1 MAGAST
7 FVFILS
13 VFGSLVL
20 SFLPET
26 ESVPQN
32 SDAFSKGVDWLSRYG
47 YLPPPDPR
55 TGQLQTREGI
65 EKAIRVMQ
73 RFGGIQETGKLDS
86 ETMALMKTPRCSL
99 PDIIGTSELLR
110 RRKRYALSGLLW
122 RKKTLSW
129 RVLSYPQTPQNRGL
143 PQGTVDSLLHYAL
156 KPWGDVTPLH
166 FERASPGGGDPD
178 IKVEFSRSYHE
189 DGYPFD
195 GPGGT
200 LAHAFFP
207 GDHSIS
213 GDTHFDDDE
222 TWTYMANDDQGT
234 DLFTVAVHEFGHAL
248 GLSHSSSSHSIMKP
262 YYQGSAGDPVKYS
275 LPQDDVEG
283 IQQLYGK
290 KDRQITPPPDARP
303 TQPRIPTFPPGR
315 PTRQPRPDLPDRC
328 SQGGFDAIA
337 NIRGEVFFFKN
348 KYFWRVQR
356 SGSLVSLAPALISNF
371 WHGLPKDLLRIDAVY
386 ERTADSKIIF
396 FIGDEFWLFSDTR
409 SLPGYPKPLSLWG
422 LPPGGVDASFV
433 WAHNGKT
440 YFFRGAQ
447 FWRYDDRE
455 KRMDTGYPKP
465 ISLWRGIP
473 DDLDDVITWG
483 DGDAYFF
490 KGDQYWVQKKGGLDQ
505 EEVTPKSVPIDWM
518 RCPPPR
524 TSPAPPRTPPNPR
537 VAGCNC
543 DLGSGGAGL
552 REHRRSHWLLTVTV
566 VFYFLLPS
574 YTTLSSDSPG
584 MSYTF

>member
-1 MAGAST
+1 MDLFNTTGTST

-13 VFGSLVL
+13 AFGSLFL
-20 SFLPET
+20 SYLPVT

-129 RVLSYPQTPQNRGL
+129 RVLSYPQTPQNQGL

-207 GDHSIS
+207 GDHPIS

-222 TWTYMANDDQGT
+222 TWTYMAN
-234 DLFTVAVHEFGHAL
+234 
-248 GLSHSSSSHSIMKP
+248 
-262 YYQGSAGDPVKYS
+262 
-275 LPQDDVEG
+275 
-283 IQQLYGK
+283 GK
-290 KDRQITPPPDARP
+290 KDGQITPPPDARP
-303 TQPRIPTFPPGR
+303 TQPKIPTFPPGR

-371 WHGLPKDLLRIDAVY
+371 WHGLPKDLRKIDAVY

-422 LPPGGVDASFV
+422 LPSGRVDGSFV

-505 EEVTPKSVPIDWM
+505 GEVTPKSVPIDWM

-524 TSPAPPRTPPNPR
+524 TSPAPPQTPPNPR
-537 VAGCNC
+537 AGCNC

-574 YTTLSSDSPG
+574 STTFSSDSPG

>member
-1 MAGAST
+1 MDFFNTAGAST

-47 YLPPPDPR
+47 YLPPPDPG

-129 RVLSYPQTPQNRGL
+129 RVLSYPQTPQNQGL

-207 GDHSIS
+207 GDPH
-213 GDTHFDDDE
+213 
-222 TWTYMANDDQGT
+222 
-234 DLFTVAVHEFGHAL
+234 
-248 GLSHSSSSHSIMKP
+248 
-262 YYQGSAGDPVKYS
+262 
-275 LPQDDVEG
+275 
-283 IQQLYGK
+283 
-290 KDRQITPPPDARP
+290 
-303 TQPRIPTFPPGR
+303 
-315 PTRQPRPDLPDRC
+315 
-328 SQGGFDAIA
+328 
-337 NIRGEVFFFKN
+337 IRGH
-348 KYFWRVQR
+348 
-356 SGSLVSLAPALISNF
+356 SL
-371 WHGLPKDLLRIDAVY
+371 R
-386 ERTADSKIIF
+386 
-396 FIGDEFWLFSDTR
+396 
-409 SLPGYPKPLSLWG
+409 
-422 LPPGGVDASFV
+422 
-433 WAHNGKT
+433 
-440 YFFRGAQ
+440 
-447 FWRYDDRE
+447 
-455 KRMDTGYPKP
+455 
-465 ISLWRGIP
+465 
-473 DDLDDVITWG
+473 
-483 DGDAYFF
+483 
-490 KGDQYWVQKKGGLDQ
+490 
-505 EEVTPKSVPIDWM
+505 
-518 RCPPPR
+518 
-524 TSPAPPRTPPNPR
+524 
-537 VAGCNC
+537 
-543 DLGSGGAGL
+543 
-552 REHRRSHWLLTVTV
+552 
-566 VFYFLLPS
+566 
-574 YTTLSSDSPG
+574 
-584 MSYTF
+584 